1 MGSRRRQQSTT
12 DLERANDMAQIE
24 SQESQESCEPP
35 LRPRS
40 RSSLFFIG
48 TDSRG
53 NWVVRDQAG
62 LCGGLFINRSEA
74 LRFAMLENGRRP
86 RAVIMVPGILEFS
99 IGGPAKAVAK
109 DSTGVVEAKAQPTAE
124 FGPHDLVAS
133 KPRERGFMVAAHG

>member
-1 MGSRRRQQSTT
+1 
-12 DLERANDMAQIE
+12 MAQIE
-24 SQESQESCEPP
+24 SQESQGSREPP
-35 LRPRS
+35 LQPLS
-40 RSSLFFIG
+40 RSSSLLFIG

-53 NWVVRDQAG
+53 NWVVRDQDG
-62 LCGGLFINRSEA
+62 LRGGLFVNRSEA

-109 DSTGVVEAKAQPTAE
+109 DSTGVVEAKAPPTSE

>member
-1 MGSRRRQQSTT
+1 
-12 DLERANDMAQIE
+12 
-24 SQESQESCEPP
+24 
-35 LRPRS
+35 
-40 RSSLFFIG
+40 
-48 TDSRG
+48 
-53 NWVVRDQAG
+53 
-62 LCGGLFINRSEA
+62 
-74 LRFAMLENGRRP
+74 MLENGRRP